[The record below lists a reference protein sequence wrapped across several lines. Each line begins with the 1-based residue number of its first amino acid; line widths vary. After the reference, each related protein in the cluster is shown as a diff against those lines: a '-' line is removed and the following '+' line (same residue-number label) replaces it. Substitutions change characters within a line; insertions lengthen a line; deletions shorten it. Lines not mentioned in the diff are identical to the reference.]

1 MKAIS
6 GVYLPTQYRIPGF
19 KKTLLL
25 PLQGT
30 KVIIFN
36 TVTYV
41 RQKY

>member
-6 GVYLPTQYRIPGF
+6 RVYLPTQYRIPGF
-19 KKTLLL
+19 KKNLL
-25 PLQGT
+25 PLKGT
-30 KVIIFN
+30 EVIIFN